1 MHFVL
6 LRGLAREAGHWLEFP
21 AQLRQQL
28 CQALGT
34 ECEVHCIDFPGCG
47 EYHQESALTSVS
59 AMTDHARTELHV
71 HLGQPLSESIGAPVY
86 LLGISMGGMV
96 ALDWVQR
103 FPQEIQ
109 GLVLINSSTGNQPFW
124 WRLRPGAWFTMLLAL
139 TLPLRQREALVLR
152 KVSNQLADYQ
162 QRLQQWLAIQQQ
174 RPVSRDTIITM
185 LQAAASFIPQ
195 ISHFPQ
201 GLILASKQDRLVSI
215 RASEALAQRFQWP
228 LCIHPTAGHDL
239 PMDDS
244 HWVVQQITQ
253 WLQKAP

>member
-1 MHFVL
+1 
-6 LRGLAREAGHWLEFP
+6 
-21 AQLRQQL
+21 
-28 CQALGT
+28 
-34 ECEVHCIDFPGCG
+34 
-47 EYHQESALTSVS
+47 
-59 AMTDHARTELHV
+59 
-71 HLGQPLSESIGAPVY
+71 
-86 LLGISMGGMV
+86 
-96 ALDWVQR
+96 
-103 FPQEIQ
+103 
-109 GLVLINSSTGNQPFW
+109 
-124 WRLRPGAWFTMLLAL
+124 MLLAL

-162 QRLQQWLAIQQQ
+162 QRLQQWLAIQLQ

-185 LQAAASFIPQ
+185 LQAAATFIPQ

-244 HWVVQQITQ
+244 HWVVQQIAQ
-253 WLQKAP
+253 WLPNNYR